1 MKEESNRGNGVDR
14 TYCKFEKD
22 ISFEEGV
29 LRNMEALNQYHERND
44 NWMRAYI
51 DRTMP
56 IKSHFLILLASLTI
70 LASFAAAI
78 HFIDKL

>member
-1 MKEESNRGNGVDR
+1 MKEVNGQD
-14 TYCKFEKD
+14 TYICKYKQSD
-22 ISFEEGV
+22 SFEEGV
-29 LRNMEALNQYHERND
+29 LRNMESLNQYHERND
-44 NWMRAYI
+44 NWMRQYI

-70 LASFAAAI
+70 VASFAAVI